1 MPNNEMDYS
10 LIHRTPDG
18 NGKILVT
25 TPGSPDKGSW
35 ETEAELKTYVNQDV
49 VKKTD
54 IVQSLGQQVD
64 KVPSNKAVDDAI
76 NTLNTR
82 VTNIEET
89 LMGENEITVQYPDDG
104 NYSSLMPNKVPTRA
118 LKFAEVPRFRGKSRA
133 WNQLVPVPTSATE
146 TANNV
151 TFTNNT
157 DGTITITTNGTATAN
172 TAYICYIGSWRDG
185 LSFVG
190 GHKYLF
196 SGSGLSSVRVEYIAS
211 PVGSGSNTVFY
222 IDNFSDSSIA
232 TATGNGSW
240 LYLEIRVSNGST
252 VNTTIIPQIYDLT
265 AIFGAGNEP
274 STVADALAQ
283 IPALGQYNA
292 YDAGSL
298 VDTVVSGVK
307 AVGVNIWEE
316 EWENGTI
323 NLSTGAD
330 VPSSSYVR
338 SKGYIEV
345 TPLSML
351 YFCMAVG
358 QRADGMYVCYYDDNK
373 NFIRP
378 VLANSANA
386 LVYQMPFN
394 CRYIR
399 FYMAGGYGSTYNH
412 DIQICLNSYADK
424 TTYHPYKTDTLSL
437 STPVTLRSAGSVSDE
452 LDVESGV
459 VTHKIYKKTFSA
471 SDGWELSGAGNF
483 FLEISDMYQV
493 DYTTQISL
501 LAEYAYD
508 NTNSSIDKT
517 YWNNGRFIFV
527 RDTSF
532 NGDTSAFASALAGKK
547 LNYALA
553 TPTTESIDPV
563 PYNFVEVEGGGTVD
577 TIQTQTPI
585 IDNSLDVTYDI
596 IPQ

>member
-35 ETEAELKTYVNQDV
+35 ETEAELKTYVNQDTV
-49 VKKTD
+49 MKTD
-54 IVQSLGQQVD
+54 IVQNLGQQVD

-76 NTLNTR
+76 NAINTR

-89 LMGENEITVQYPDDG
+89 LIGENEITVQYPDDG
-104 NYSSLMPNKVPTRA
+104 NYSSLMPNRVPARA
-118 LKFAEVPRFRGKSRA
+118 LKFAEVPRFRGKTRA

-298 VDTVVSGVK
+298 VDTEVSGVESI
-307 AVGVNIWEE
+307 GCNIFDNILEDGSFGSDGQEIVYSNWKRT
-316 EWENGTI
+316 ENYLPI
-323 NLSTGAD
+323 APSTA
-330 VPSSSYVR
+330 
-338 SKGYIEV
+338 
-345 TPLSML
+345 
-351 YFCMAVG
+351 
-358 QRADGMYVCYYDDNK
+358 YYYKDEGEAIYATLCFYDSAK
-373 NFIRP
+373 NFISMLNGASGGIATSGSSFITP
-378 VLANSANA
+378 STAS
-386 LVYQMPFN
+386 
-394 CRYIR
+394 YIR
-399 FYMAGGYGSTYNH
+399 IAISVAYGSRGT
-412 DIQICLNSYADK
+412 IQVCLNSLSDK
-424 TTYHPYKTDTLSL
+424 TTIHPYMTDTLSL
-437 STPVTLRSAGSVSDE
+437 PETVTLRSAGSVSDE

-459 VTHKIYKKTFSA
+459 VERKVGSIDLGT
-471 SDGWELSGAGNF
+471 LSWGKSSVF
-483 FLEISDMYQV
+483 
-493 DYTTQISL
+493 YTTISGIADYSEGICSKFL
-501 LAEYAYD
+501 VYPMNSQAPSGIDYIQPR
-508 NTNSSIDKT
+508 TNGSMYFRYVSGSPYENMT
-517 YWNNGRFIFV
+517 
-527 RDTSF
+527 TEQ
-532 NGDTSAFASALAGKK
+532 FASAMSGVYLA
-547 LNYALA
+547 YELA

-563 PYNFVEVEGGGTVD
+563 PDNFLEVEGGGTVE
-577 TIQTQTPI
+577 TIQTQTPV
-585 IDNSLDVTYDI
+585 IDNCLDVTYDI